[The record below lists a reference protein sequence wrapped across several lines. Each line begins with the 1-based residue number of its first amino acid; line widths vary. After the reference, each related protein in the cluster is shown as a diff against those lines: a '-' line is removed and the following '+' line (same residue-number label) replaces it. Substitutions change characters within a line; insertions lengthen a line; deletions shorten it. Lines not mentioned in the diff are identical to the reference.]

1 MRKSIYDILGKK
13 INILNE
19 YEKLYDLFNN
29 ERIYSYSGRNYSLAD
44 LFDLFIVDWE
54 YRATYRNIEE
64 ILLDLE
70 LDEETTEEVAMQD
83 ILYLI
88 ELILNVE
95 DFIERKNAVFNKQ
108 YFDYDDR
115 NVDLIYK
122 KSNIIAENIEILLK
136 ELGYKSYDSTR
147 EEILDSTLD
156 NIPIILEK
164 MNYKFENIEDRI
176 ILTKRNS
183 DVDSII
189 SKVPKDISVILLE
202 YNDFRI
208 ENDLKAKKD
217 ILNSLG
223 QYIEPLRKDIKNA
236 NSSLEDYIF
245 FCLNKLHI
253 RHNNKSGKDKIN
265 YVANIK
271 KKDLINWYDK
281 VYDLILIAI
290 RLVEMPNYFKD
301 FKELKKN
308 IIEDEAVKE

>member
-13 INILNE
+13 IDYYNE
-19 YEKLYDLFNN
+19 YEKLYEMFN
-29 ERIYSYSGRNYSLAD
+29 EDKVIAYDGYYYSWAD
-44 LFDLFIVDWE
+44 LFEKFIE
-54 YRATYRNIEE
+54 YWDYRNVYITVDEM
-64 ILLDLE
+64 LDYLE
-70 LDEETTEEVAMQD
+70 LDESVSNEENVIEK
-83 ILYLI
+83 ILLLI
-88 ELILNVE
+88 DFILNVCE
-95 DFIERKNAVFNKQ
+95 FVKYKEKEHFSEFYDLGNDRIKLIFI
-108 YFDYDDR
+108 
-115 NVDLIYK
+115 
-122 KSNIIAENIEILLK
+122 KSDILLK
-136 ELGYKSYDSTR
+136 NIDIILKDLGYKKLKKENYKIMLMKDKADPVATALIVEDESIADL
-147 EEILDSTLD
+147 ILD
-156 NIPIILEK
+156 
-164 MNYKFENIEDRI
+164 
-176 ILTKRNS
+176 
-183 DVDSII
+183 
-189 SKVPKDISVILLE
+189 

-271 KKDLINWYDK
+271 KKDLIDWYDK

-308 IIEDEAVKE
+308 II

>member
-1 MRKSIYDILGKK
+1 MYNIVGDFMRKSIYDILGKR

-29 ERIYSYSGRNYSLAD
+29 EYIYSYGRSNYSLAD
-44 LFDLFIVDWE
+44 LFDLFIEDWE

-64 ILLDLE
+64 ILLDLD
-70 LDEETTEEVAMQD
+70 LDDETTEEMAMQD

-88 ELILNVE
+88 ELILNIE
-95 DFIERKNAVFNKQ
+95 DFIERKNAAFNKQ

-122 KSNIIAENIEILLK
+122 KSNIITENIEILLK
-136 ELGYKSYDSTR
+136 KLGYKSYKEKKNKIKIRKNNADALEVATIIEDESVADL
-147 EEILDSTLD
+147 ILD
-156 NIPIILEK
+156 
-164 MNYKFENIEDRI
+164 
-176 ILTKRNS
+176 
-183 DVDSII
+183 
-189 SKVPKDISVILLE
+189 

-217 ILNSLG
+217 ILNGLG

-271 KKDLINWYDK
+271 KEDLINWYDK

-308 IIEDEAVKE
+308 IIEDEVVNE

>member
-13 INILNE
+13 IDYYNE
-19 YEKLYDLFNN
+19 YEKLYEMFNEDKVIN
-29 ERIYSYSGRNYSLAD
+29 YGIYNYSWAG
-44 LFDLFIVDWE
+44 LFEKFIE
-54 YRATYRNIEE
+54 YWDYRNVYTTVDEM
-64 ILLDLE
+64 LGYLE
-70 LDEETTEEVAMQD
+70 LDESVSNEENVIEK
-83 ILYLI
+83 ILLLI
-88 ELILNVE
+88 DFILNVCE
-95 DFIERKNAVFNKQ
+95 FIKYKEREHFSE
-108 YFDYDDR
+108 FYDLGNDR
-115 NVDLIYK
+115 INLIFI
-122 KSNIIAENIEILLK
+122 KSDILLK
-136 ELGYKSYDSTR
+136 NIDIILKDLGYKKVKKENYKIMLMKDKADPVATALIVEDESIASL
-147 EEILDSTLD
+147 ILD
-156 NIPIILEK
+156 
-164 MNYKFENIEDRI
+164 
-176 ILTKRNS
+176 
-183 DVDSII
+183 
-189 SKVPKDISVILLE
+189 

-223 QYIEPLRKDIKNA
+223 QYIEPLRKDIRNA

-253 RHNNKSGKDKIN
+253 RHNNKSGKDKIK

>member
-13 INILNE
+13 IDYYNE
-19 YEKLYDLFNN
+19 YEKLYEMFN
-29 ERIYSYSGRNYSLAD
+29 EDKVIDYGIYSYSWAG
-44 LFDLFIVDWE
+44 LFEKFIE
-54 YRATYRNIEE
+54 YWDYRNVYTTVDEM
-64 ILLDLE
+64 LDYLE
-70 LDEETTEEVAMQD
+70 LDENVSNEENVIEK
-83 ILYLI
+83 ILLLI
-88 ELILNVE
+88 DFILNVCE
-95 DFIERKNAVFNKQ
+95 FVKYKEREHFSEFYDLGNDRIKLIFI
-108 YFDYDDR
+108 
-115 NVDLIYK
+115 
-122 KSNIIAENIEILLK
+122 KSDILLK
-136 ELGYKSYDSTR
+136 NIDIILKDLGYKKVKKENYKIMLMKDKADPVATALIVEDESIASL
-147 EEILDSTLD
+147 ILD
-156 NIPIILEK
+156 
-164 MNYKFENIEDRI
+164 
-176 ILTKRNS
+176 
-183 DVDSII
+183 
-189 SKVPKDISVILLE
+189 

-223 QYIEPLRKDIKNA
+223 QYIEPLRKDIKSA

-253 RHNNKSGKDKIN
+253 RHNNKSGKDKIK